1 MKILLIGD
9 IHGNAE
15 ALRAVMDAETDAD
28 HVVFLGDALLSGPQ
42 GNKTAEL
49 LAELEPDLPIMGN
62 HDEEVLDP
70 TRFAHWPAE
79 WVALNEWL
87 IEHLKPEA
95 IEPLRAYLPAGRY
108 QLGGLDMY
116 LHHGDLKKPTPP
128 ALPDAPDDS
137 FRAIDGD
144 SDCPLVLFGHTHVQF
159 TRRIDGKTYINPGSV
174 GQPRCG
180 RLHAC
185 YGVFENGVYKPRQ
198 VGYDPQPWLVALDQI
213 KSLDPHPEFQQWL
226 KDGLLDGYGI
236 GANEPWTRYAAE
248 GFN

>member
-1 MKILLIGD
+1 MKILVISD

-15 ALRAVMDAETDAD
+15 ALRAIMDAEKDAD

-42 GNKTAEL
+42 ANETAEL
-49 LAELEPDLPIMGN
+49 LADLEPDVSIMGN

-87 IEHLKPEA
+87 IDRLEPRA
-95 IEPLRAYLPAGRY
+95 IEPLRTYLPAGQY
-108 QLGGLDMY
+108 EVGGLEMY
-116 LHHGDLKKPTPP
+116 LHHGELDKGKPA

-137 FRAIDGD
+137 LQAMDGD

-159 TRRIDGKTYINPGSV
+159 TRHIGDKMYINPGSV

-180 RLHAC
+180 KLHAC
-185 YGVFENGVYKPRQ
+185 YGVFENGDYSPRQ
-198 VGYDPQPWLVALDQI
+198 VRYDPAPWLAALDCI
-213 KSLDPHPEFQQWL
+213 DALNSHPKFRQWL
-226 KDGLLDGYGI
+226 KEGLLNGYGI
-236 GANEPWTRYAAE
+236 GEKAPWTHYAAE
-248 GFN
+248 GYC